1 MNQILNY
8 LNIEFISRGGPPY
21 LFTYELMIFRSGHS
35 PSNRIVCYRVASA
48 QDLVL
53 AYRAG
58 AHDAALS
65 YDAAGAGKKKVL
77 HCGYVIKLYSM

>member
-1 MNQILNY
+1 MATVKKMPKQSSCNGKI
-8 LNIEFISRGGPPY
+8 
-21 LFTYELMIFRSGHS
+21 HS
-35 PSNRIVCYRVASA
+35 PSNIIVCYRVASA

-53 AYRAG
+53 AYHAG

-65 YDAAGAGKKKVL
+65 YAAACAGKKKVL